1 MTIKE
6 NCKAV
11 WDKLTCE
18 ACPFLCHGRE
28 VNSMVEEKEA
38 WLGKELESQA

>member
-18 ACPFLCHGRE
+18 ACPFLCHERE
-28 VNSMVEEKEA
+28 VRVCLMRNKSGSA
-38 WLGKELESQA
+38 RNLNG